1 MGATRRATT
10 ESVIA
15 RYGEYM
21 DDHKSRMRPRA
32 EIEAARAA
40 ALAWMP
46 LGGHPGFEQGA
57 IAAYDWLLGRTD
69 QAPASGV
76 VAAPT
81 AQRVLREEQ
90 AANDATDRRR
100 DAPDLPYRYSIGVAN
115 ALMWARGVPGVEP
128 PVPLDYPV
136 TE

>member
-1 MGATRRATT
+1 MYDR
-10 ESVIA
+10 ES
-15 RYGEYM
+15 RL
-21 DDHKSRMRPRA
+21 RPRA
-32 EIEAARAA
+32 VIETARVA

-46 LGGHPGFEQGA
+46 LAEHPGFEQGA

-76 VAAPT
+76 VTAPT

-90 AANDATDRRR
+90 AANDATVRRR
-100 DAPDLPYRYSIGVAN
+100 NAPDLPYRYSIGVAN

-136 TE
+136 AE